1 MKRLIFAIFMALSVQ
16 FAVAQEKEEAPKPQ
30 NDNVMNIK
38 LAAELAQYGY
48 DYDSPTALIQ
58 AATIL
63 NEVQLREFEVE
74 SIILGEGEDGNKKDS
89 RPAFT
94 VEQLIKDALELA
106 GNDDVVSAMASRI
119 KVSEGVTRGRVGG
132 AISQEEIVKANTTDI
147 YNIKFYASETAEVL
161 VIGDGDTDLD
171 LYVYDSNGNLIC
183 KDDDYTDDCYCRW
196 TPKWTG
202 TFRIE
207 IKNRGSVYNK
217 YVIATN

>member
-1 MKRLIFAIFMALSVQ
+1 MALSVQ

-74 SIILGEGEDGNKKDS
+74 SIILGEGENGNKKDS
-89 RPAFT
+89 RPVFT

-106 GNDDVVSAMASRI
+106 GNDDVVSTMASRI

-132 AISQEEIVKANTTDI
+132 AISQEEVVKANTTDI

-217 YVIATN
+217 YLIATN